1 MAYSFDKIIDRRG
14 TDSLKYDLAARR
26 GMPGNVIP
34 LWVADMDFPSPPEV
48 LEALVEKS
56 RHGIFGYSDTIS
68 DDYFNA
74 LADWYSNRFGWQLSP
89 KWLVKTPGVVFAI
102 CTAIRADGRR
112 RRRPDPGAVYYPF
125 AGSVRAN
132 DRKLVVNELV
142 YRDGRYSIDFADF
155 EEKIEKNRVKLFILC
170 SPHNPVGR
178 VWTKEELAA
187 MGEICL
193 KYGVKVV
200 ADEIHEDFVYP
211 GYRHHVFETV
221 MPEFA
226 DITITCTGPTKTFNM
241 AGLQISN
248 VFISN
253 TDLRKRFK
261 QELERTGYSQP
272 NIMGL
277 VACRAAYRHGAKW
290 LDDLISYLVSNLD
303 LLRDFLR
310 KELPFIRLVEPEG
323 TYLVWLDFRALGLPD
338 KELNELIV
346 HKAGLW
352 LNSGKVQAGG
362 EIPAHKYRMPAAI
375 LRKLLKGSRTFSSL
389 IYTTY
394 VDQ

>member
-48 LEALVEKS
+48 LEALVEVS

-102 CTAIRADGRR
+102 CTAIRALTDEGDAVLIQE
-112 RRRPDPGAVYYPF
+112 PVYYPF

-352 LNSGKVQAGG
+352 LNSGPMFGAGG
-362 EIPAHKYRMPAAI
+362 EGYQRINIGCPAAI
-375 LRKLLKGSRTFSSL
+375 LQEALERLKKAFNK
-389 IYTTY
+389 
-394 VDQ
+394 V

>member
-1 MAYSFDKIIDRRG
+1 
-14 TDSLKYDLAARR
+14 
-26 GMPGNVIP
+26 
-34 LWVADMDFPSPPEV
+34 
-48 LEALVEKS
+48 
-56 RHGIFGYSDTIS
+56 
-68 DDYFNA
+68 
-74 LADWYSNRFGWQLSP
+74 
-89 KWLVKTPGVVFAI
+89 
-102 CTAIRADGRR
+102 
-112 RRRPDPGAVYYPF
+112 
-125 AGSVRAN
+125 
-132 DRKLVVNELV
+132 
-142 YRDGRYSIDFADF
+142 
-155 EEKIEKNRVKLFILC
+155 
-170 SPHNPVGR
+170 
-178 VWTKEELAA
+178 
-187 MGEICL
+187 
-193 KYGVKVV
+193 
-200 ADEIHEDFVYP
+200 
-211 GYRHHVFETV
+211 
-221 MPEFA
+221 
-226 DITITCTGPTKTFNM
+226 M

-352 LNSGKVQAGG
+352 LNSGPMFGAGG
-362 EIPAHKYRMPAAI
+362 EGYQRINIGCPAAI
-375 LRKLLKGSRTFSSL
+375 LQEALERLKKAFNK
-389 IYTTY
+389 
-394 VDQ
+394 V

>member
-1 MAYSFDKIIDRRG
+1 MAYSFDKIVDRRG

-102 CTAIRADGRR
+102 CTAIRALTDEGDAVLIQE
-112 RRRPDPGAVYYPF
+112 PVYYPF

-352 LNSGKVQAGG
+352 LNSGPMFGAGG
-362 EIPAHKYRMPAAI
+362 EGYQRINIGCPAAI
-375 LRKLLKGSRTFSSL
+375 LQEALERLKKAFNK
-389 IYTTY
+389 
-394 VDQ
+394 V

>member
-1 MAYSFDKIIDRRG
+1 MAYSLDKIIDRRG

-89 KWLVKTPGVVFAI
+89 KWLVKTPGIVFAI
-102 CTAIRADGRR
+102 CTAIRALTDEGDAVLIQE
-112 RRRPDPGAVYYPF
+112 PVYYPF

-352 LNSGKVQAGG
+352 LNSGPMFGAGG
-362 EIPAHKYRMPAAI
+362 EGYQRINIGCPAAI
-375 LRKLLKGSRTFSSL
+375 LQEALERLKKAFNK
-389 IYTTY
+389 
-394 VDQ
+394 V

>member
-1 MAYSFDKIIDRRG
+1 MAYSLDKIIDRRG

-102 CTAIRADGRR
+102 CTAIRALTDEGDAVLIQE
-112 RRRPDPGAVYYPF
+112 PVYYPF

-352 LNSGKVQAGG
+352 LNSGPMFGAGG
-362 EIPAHKYRMPAAI
+362 EGYQRINIGCPAAI
-375 LRKLLKGSRTFSSL
+375 LQEALERLKKAFNK
-389 IYTTY
+389 
-394 VDQ
+394 V